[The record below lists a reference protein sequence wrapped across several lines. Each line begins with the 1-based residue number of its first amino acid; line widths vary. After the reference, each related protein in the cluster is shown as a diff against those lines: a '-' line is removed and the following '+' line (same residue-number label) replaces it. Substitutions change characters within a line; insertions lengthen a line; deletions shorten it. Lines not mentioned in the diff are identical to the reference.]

1 MMLERAQMLLT
12 RCLFARQRLSSRM
25 PAVVSAHFRGA
36 RHAQSPSPKFPYP
49 GSRLRYTAGKADGSD
64 QALSLEMLGGFN
76 DHCVARPPVDRPVR
90 RFGLVNPAV
99 FARNPA

>member
-25 PAVVSAHFRGA
+25 PAVVSAVSAVRGMPD
-36 RHAQSPSPKFPYP
+36 RGPPSSPYP